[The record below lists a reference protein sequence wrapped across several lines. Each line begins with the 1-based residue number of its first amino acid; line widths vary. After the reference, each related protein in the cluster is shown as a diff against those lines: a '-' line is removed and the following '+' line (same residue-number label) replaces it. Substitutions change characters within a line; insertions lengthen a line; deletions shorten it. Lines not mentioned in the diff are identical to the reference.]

1 MSGADVA
8 AEAADVT
15 TSTQGRVD
23 NLESKVSGLPDE
35 VQQLAGLLRSAL
47 GKLEKEGES
56 GGAGVGAVVT
66 GDAPTRGTQEGA
78 PQNEG
83 ITPPSDP
90 AVGPGGGRDR
100 GSLPQGE
107 TTETYGGGTGGFGG
121 FVGEGDGFHQNP
133 YSKMRVSVHAPR
145 LEGGQGYCSWRRA
158 FIQAAK
164 TVDMDGQFV
173 GATEPQPDV
182 GDMNKPKAT
191 LLAEGYSEAQI
202 HRSLQAFHFLSSAL
216 VREPDKAVFGRCVTP
231 KQALDELDKVHN
243 PESQVATQELL
254 SKFQN
259 FAMPADKNPTES
271 LIAMEQLASR
281 LNERGVK
288 VEASF
293 VLSLFL
299 SALPA
304 EYDHAKLT
312 LQSAPTLDR
321 GEVIRVG
328 LLVSADNGSG
338 GKAGR
343 NRGRGGRGGG
353 GNGENGGSGNGNGNG
368 GGDGS
373 SYGGRRRGRC
383 YRCKRRGH
391 QSFSCTTPI
400 ADFMTQCENCDG
412 YGHDKSKCP
421 SAKDEEEAK
430 GETAVMAVAVASDDE
445 ELDVAREAL

>member
-1 MSGADVA
+1 MLEMSGADVA

-15 TSTQGRVD
+15 TRTQGRVD

-35 VQQLAGLLRSAL
+35 VEQLAGLLRAAL

-66 GDAPTRGTQEGA
+66 GAAPTRGTQEGA

-100 GSLPQGE
+100 GSLPKGE
-107 TTETYGGGTGGFGG
+107 TTETYGGGIGGFGG
-121 FVGEGDGFHQNP
+121 LVGEGDGFHQNP

-145 LEGGQGYCSWRRA
+145 LEDSQGYYSWRRA

-173 GATEPQPDV
+173 GATERQSDV

-191 LLAEGYSEAQI
+191 LLAEGNSEAQI

-216 VREPDKAVFGRCVTP
+216 VREPDKAVFERCVTP

-271 LIAMEQLASR
+271 LVAMEQLASR
-281 LNERGVK
+281 PNERGVK
-288 VEASF
+288 VGASY

-304 EYDHAKLT
+304 E
-312 LQSAPTLDR
+312 
-321 GEVIRVG
+321 
-328 LLVSADNGSG
+328 
-338 GKAGR
+338 
-343 NRGRGGRGGG
+343 
-353 GNGENGGSGNGNGNG
+353 
-368 GGDGS
+368 
-373 SYGGRRRGRC
+373 
-383 YRCKRRGH
+383 
-391 QSFSCTTPI
+391 
-400 ADFMTQCENCDG
+400 
-412 YGHDKSKCP
+412 
-421 SAKDEEEAK
+421 
-430 GETAVMAVAVASDDE
+430 
-445 ELDVAREAL
+445 